1 MEMILCN
8 NCKNIKHIAGYFFP
22 CYLINKFLPPQQ
34 SVPDCVFF
42 FPSPLCLIFGVLYFS
57 KHHKAKLTTTN
68 VKIKCMLLEL
78 EVQRVSHQEK
88 IITWAEQYQTAN
100 VHILTTIA

>member
-1 MEMILCN
+1 M
-8 NCKNIKHIAGYFFP
+8 
-22 CYLINKFLPPQQ
+22 
-34 SVPDCVFF
+34 
-42 FPSPLCLIFGVLYFS
+42 
-57 KHHKAKLTTTN
+57 TTN

-100 VHILTTIA
+100 LHILTTIA